1 MAKPVRVPKRVTTML
16 AAVCVAGFASWATA
30 VVRHAH
36 LVAPAPTAILYDRHG
51 SFLAQIG
58 HATGTRTEYGY
69 WVADPPP
76 DRVARAMLALEDRRF
91 WSHPGIDPRAVVR
104 ATWQHVTGSGHSG
117 ASTIAMQVARMQN
130 PRARSFWAKTVE
142 AGTAVVLT
150 LRFGRAALLAQYL
163 RLVPYGNGSHGIAHA
178 ARFYFDKPVADLSWA
193 EIALLSAIPQAPAR
207 MNPLHPAGLAQA
219 IRRGERVLDEL
230 AAQGVITQAEL
241 PLAREQLAA
250 MQLPPMPHR
259 PDALHAI
266 LHLAR
271 MLRSGQGPRLD
282 PADPRVRTTLDLPMQ
297 AQVTG
302 LLRDNLALWRN
313 AGAEQ
318 AAAMIVRRHDHVV
331 LAAIG
336 SAGYTSES
344 GAIDFTLAL
353 RSPGSTLKPFLYA
366 LALDRGVLAAD
377 EIMFDRPEGASG
389 ISNADGGYLGPLLPR
404 QALANSRNVPA
415 ANLIRRIGLATSFD
429 VLRDLGVHD
438 MEGPADR
445 FGVSMA
451 IGSLPTSL
459 DRLVRAYAALADGG
473 SERELAWF
481 GGQEVAP
488 PRRVISEDSARLVT
502 LFLSDPMARLPSFP
516 RYGDSEFPF
525 SVALKTGTSQ
535 GYRDAWIVAWS
546 KDYLVG
552 IWVGRADDGPMRG
565 LSGAR
570 ASGSLAQ
577 AILLGLHHATRSD
590 FTAGEFR
597 PPAGRKPQE
606 VCTESGGRVA
616 STCPERLIE
625 WLPADPPPAAPAA
638 DASVRLS
645 ITTPEPNTRIWR
657 NPEVPAAA
665 NRLVLKA
672 AVEPPVPQIVW
683 LVDGAPVATADPGRP
698 FVWPMSPGVHRFQV
712 RLPFQATA
720 SRAVRVVVE

>member
-1 MAKPVRVPKRVTTML
+1 MRARSVIAAAL
-16 AAVCVAGFASWATA
+16 AAVCFVGFSCWAIA

-36 LVAPAPTAILYDRHG
+36 LTAPASTPILYDRHG
-51 SFLAQIG
+51 SFLAQVG
-58 HATGTRTEYGY
+58 HTVGTRTEYGY
-69 WVADPPP
+69 WVVDPPP
-76 DRVARAMLALEDRRF
+76 DRVVRAMLALEDRHF
-91 WSHPGIDPRAVVR
+91 WSHPGLDPGAVLRAI
-104 ATWQHVTGSGHSG
+104 WQHVTESGHSG
-117 ASTIAMQVARMQN
+117 GSTIAMQIARMQN
-130 PRARSFWAKTVE
+130 PRSRTVWAKTVE
-142 AGTAVVLT
+142 AGTAMVLT
-150 LRFGRAALLAQYL
+150 LRYGRTALLAQYL

-193 EIALLSAIPQAPAR
+193 EIALLSAVPQAPAR
-207 MNPLHPAGLAQA
+207 MNPLHPAGLARA
-219 IRRGERVLDEL
+219 IRRGERVLDKL
-230 AAQGVITQAEL
+230 AAHGVITQTEL

-250 MQLPPMPHR
+250 AQLPPMPHR

-266 LHLAR
+266 LHVAR
-271 MLRSGQGPRLD
+271 MLRNGQGPRLD
-282 PADPRVRTTLDLPMQ
+282 PANPRVRTTLDLSIQ
-297 AQVTG
+297 SQVTA
-302 LLRDNLALWRN
+302 LLRDNLAVWRS

-318 AAAMIVRRHDHVV
+318 AAAMVVRRRDHAV

-336 SAGYTSES
+336 SSGYASES
-344 GAIDFTLAL
+344 GAIDFSRAL

-429 VLRDLGVHD
+429 ALRDLGVHGL
-438 MEGPADR
+438 EGPADR

-473 SERELAWF
+473 SERELAWLD
-481 GGQEVAP
+481 GQEVAP

-525 SVALKTGTSQ
+525 AVALKTGTSQ

-552 IWVGRADDGPMRG
+552 IWVGRADNAPMHG
-565 LSGAR
+565 LSGGR
-570 ASGSLAQ
+570 AAGSLAQ
-577 AILLGLHHATRSD
+577 AILLGLHHVTRGD
-590 FTAGEFR
+590 LVAGEFR
-597 PPAGRKPQE
+597 PPSGRMPQE
-606 VCTESGGRVA
+606 VCTASGARVSSA
-616 STCPERLIE
+616 CAERLLE
-625 WLPADPPPAAPAA
+625 WLPADPTPAAAPAA
-638 DASVRLS
+638 DAPVRLG
-645 ITTPEPNTRIWR
+645 ITTPEPNARIWR
-657 NPEVPAAA
+657 NPEVPAGAS
-665 NRLVLKA
+665 RLVLKA
-672 AVEPPVPQIVW
+672 VAEPAVPQIVW
-683 LVDGAPVATADPGRP
+683 IVDG
-698 FVWPMSPGVHRFQV
+698 
-712 RLPFQATA
+712 
-720 SRAVRVVVE
+720 